1 MNSDNGNEWD
11 HFNFDAW
18 GNEAPEPRMDRD
30 GASPDE
36 PADGDNVEE
45 AGHWESVGGVLRW
58 EGPDEDAQAPTLLEE
73 ARSQWAAEQIDL
85 PPGAPDPARLRATR
99 AWLARQR
106 VLEGEALGQVL
117 YERRLLLNSGTL
129 DEAPERDED
138 DASPLGLAL
147 AEHTAAMQEYERLL
161 EMLAELEA
169 HSGPARVLV
178 EYHLALTERLAEL
191 AAAPEAPADFAAG
204 VLLVEVEDEEAAGAQ
219 GALPTPRSVAEWQ
232 GGGQGAG
239 AARPPVGAGDP
250 AWAGGVGGRRAHGR

>member
-1 MNSDNGNEWD
+1 MNGDNGNEWD

-18 GNEAPEPRMDRD
+18 GNGAPEPGMDRN

-36 PADGDNVEE
+36 PADGGDVEE

-58 EGPDEDAQAPTLLEE
+58 EGPEEGAQAPTLLEE

-117 YERRLLLNSGTL
+117 YERRLLLHSASL
-129 DEAPERDED
+129 DEAPEREED

-161 EMLAELEA
+161 EVLAELEA

-204 VLLVEVEDEEAAGAQ
+204 VLLAEVEDEEATSAEGKR
-219 GALPTPRSVAEWQ
+219 PTPRSLAEWQ
-232 GGGQGAG
+232 GT
-239 AARPPVGAGDP
+239 ARAVVQA
-250 AWAGGVGGRRAHGR
+250 RRRVERVTQPEPDE

>member
-1 MNSDNGNEWD
+1 MNNNNGNEWD

-18 GNEAPEPRMDRD
+18 GNEAPEPGMDRD

-36 PADGDNVEE
+36 PAAGDNAEE

-58 EGPDEDAQAPTLLEE
+58 EGPEEGAQPPTLLEE

-117 YERRLLLNSGTL
+117 YERRRLLHSGTL
-129 DEAPERDED
+129 DEAPEHEED
-138 DASPLGLAL
+138 DESPLGLAL

-161 EMLAELEA
+161 EVLAELED
-169 HSGPARVLV
+169 HSGPARALV

-191 AAAPEAPADFAAG
+191 AAAP
-204 VLLVEVEDEEAAGAQ
+204 Q
-219 GALPTPRSVAEWQ
+219 
-232 GGGQGAG
+232 
-239 AARPPVGAGDP
+239 AARGVGAGRL
-250 AWAGGVGGRRAHGR
+250 AGGGRDPGANG